1 MEFIVNHKHFTQ
13 ALSEVSKA
21 ISTKSIIPIL
31 SGIKITADQ
40 SGITLIASNSNIFI
54 EKFIPSSIDEEQ
66 ITTILKAG
74 TIVVP
79 AKYFIEIIKK
89 MPSDIVIK
97 SKNEQTITIQSE
109 EITLNLNG
117 FPANEFPNVPQ
128 IDDHAEIQIETK
140 QLIDAFKQTV
150 FAVAKNESRP
160 VLTGVHIELDH
171 NKLICA
177 ATDSH
182 RLAIRETLISTN
194 VKANCIVPSA
204 TINELLKL
212 MNSNL
217 EFVSIYLS
225 ESHII
230 FTFGT
235 TTLYSRLIEGKYP
248 NISSLIPNEFQTV
261 INIDRQRMLQGV
273 DRSSLLASE
282 WANNNVNL
290 EIIDESTLKISSNA
304 SQIGKI
310 SETQQIDAIQGG
322 KQLNISFDG
331 RFMMDALKAIKEE
344 TVTLSF
350 SGSMRPI
357 LIEAGTQSAAVHLIS
372 PVRTY
377 S

>member
-1 MEFIVNHKHFTQ
+1 MEFIVNHKQFTQ
-13 ALSEVSKA
+13 ALSEVNKA
-21 ISTKSIIPIL
+21 ISTKSLIPIL

-54 EKFIPSSIDEEQ
+54 EKFIPVLIEDEK
-66 ITTILKAG
+66 IATILKAG

-89 MPSDIVIK
+89 MPSDIAIK
-97 SKNEQTITIQSE
+97 SKNEQIIKIQSE
-109 EITLNLNG
+109 EITLSLNG
-117 FPANEFPNVPQ
+117 FPADEFPNVPL
-128 IDDHAEIQIETK
+128 IDNHAEIKVETE
-140 QLIDAFKQTV
+140 QLIEVFKQTV

-160 VLTGVHIELDH
+160 VLTGVHIELSN

-182 RLAIRETLISTN
+182 RLAIRETLLFSD

-204 TINELLKL
+204 TISELLKL
-212 MNSNL
+212 MNSNS
-217 EFVSIYLS
+217 EFVYIYLS

-230 FTFGT
+230 FTLGT

-248 NISSLIPNEFQTV
+248 NISNLIPNDFKTI
-261 INIDRQRMLQGV
+261 INVDRKKILQGV

-290 EIIDESTLKISSNA
+290 EIINESTIKISSNA
-304 SQIGKI
+304 SQIGQI
-310 SETQQIDAIQGG
+310 SETQQIDAIQGE

-331 RFMMDALKAIKEE
+331 RFMVDALRAIKEE
-344 TVTLSF
+344 TITLSF
-350 SGSMRPI
+350 GGSMRPI
-357 LIEAGTQSAAVHLIS
+357 LIEAGEQSAAVHLIS
-372 PVRTY
+372 PVRAY
-377 S
+377 

>member
-13 ALSEVSKA
+13 ALSDVSKA
-21 ISTKSIIPIL
+21 ISTKAIIPIL

-54 EKFIPSSIDEEQ
+54 EKFIPSAIDDEQ
-66 ITTILKAG
+66 ITTILQAG

-89 MPSDIVIK
+89 MPSDIAIK
-97 SKNEQTITIQSE
+97 SKNEQTITIQSG

-128 IDDHAEIQIETK
+128 IDDHTEIQIETK

-150 FAVAKNESRP
+150 FAVAKNESRH

-194 VKANCIVPSA
+194 MKANCIVPSA

-235 TTLYSRLIEGKYP
+235 TTFYSRLIEGKYP
-248 NISSLIPNEFQTV
+248 NISTLIPNEFQTV

-290 EIIDESTLKISSNA
+290 EIVNESTIQISSNA

-310 SETQQIDAIQGG
+310 SEKQQIDVIQGK

-331 RFMMDALKAIKEE
+331 RFMLDALRAIKEE

-357 LIEAGTQSAAVHLIS
+357 LIEAGTQSAAIHLIS
-372 PVRTY
+372 PVRAY
-377 S
+377 

>member
-1 MEFIVNHKHFTQ
+1 MEFIVNHKQFTQ
-13 ALSEVSKA
+13 ALSEVNKA
-21 ISTKSIIPIL
+21 ISTKSLIPIL

-54 EKFIPSSIDEEQ
+54 EKFIPVLIEDEK
-66 ITTILKAG
+66 IATILKAG

-89 MPSDIVIK
+89 MPSDIAIK
-97 SKNEQTITIQSE
+97 SKNEQIIKIQSE
-109 EITLNLNG
+109 EITLSLNG
-117 FPANEFPNVPQ
+117 FPADEFPNVPL
-128 IDDHAEIQIETK
+128 IDNHAEIKVETE
-140 QLIDAFKQTV
+140 QLIEVFKQTV

-160 VLTGVHIELDH
+160 VLTGVHIELSN

-182 RLAIRETLISTN
+182 RLAIRETRLSSD

-212 MNSNL
+212 MNSNS
-217 EFVSIYLS
+217 EFVYIYFS

-248 NISSLIPNEFQTV
+248 NISNLIPNDFKTI
-261 INIDRQRMLQGV
+261 INVDRKKILQGV

-290 EIIDESTLKISSNA
+290 EIINESTIKISSNA

-310 SETQQIDAIQGG
+310 SETQQIDAIQGE

-331 RFMMDALKAIKEE
+331 RFMVDALRAIKEE
-344 TVTLSF
+344 TITLSF
-350 SGSMRPI
+350 GGSMRPI
-357 LIEAGTQSAAVHLIS
+357 LIEAGEQSAAVHLIS
-372 PVRTY
+372 PVRAY
-377 S
+377 

>member
-21 ISTKSIIPIL
+21 ISTKAIIPIL
-31 SGIKITADQ
+31 SGIKITANQ

-54 EKFIPSSIDEEQ
+54 EKFIPSSMDDEQ
-66 ITTILKAG
+66 ITTTLQAG

-117 FPANEFPNVPQ
+117 FPASEFPNVPQ
-128 IDDHAEIQIETK
+128 IEDHAEIQIETK

-160 VLTGVHIELDH
+160 VLTGVHIELDY

-182 RLAIRETLISTN
+182 RLAIRETQISTN
-194 VKANCIVPSA
+194 MKANCIVPSA

-248 NISSLIPNEFQTV
+248 NISSLIPNKFQTV
-261 INIDRQRMLQGV
+261 INVDRQRMLQGV

-290 EIIDESTLKISSNA
+290 EIVNESTIKVSSNA

-310 SETQQIDAIQGG
+310 YETQQVDAIHGE
-322 KQLNISFDG
+322 KQLHISFDG
-331 RFMMDALKAIKEE
+331 RFMLDALRAIKEE

-357 LIEAGTQSAAVHLIS
+357 LIEAGAQSAAVHLIS
-372 PVRTY
+372 PVRAY
-377 S
+377 

>member
-1 MEFIVNHKHFTQ
+1 MEFIVNHKHITQ

-21 ISTKSIIPIL
+21 ISTKVLIPIL

-40 SGITLIASNSNIFI
+40 SGITLIASNSNVFI
-54 EKFIPSSIDEEQ
+54 KKFIPNSIEDEQ
-66 ITTILKAG
+66 IATILQAG

-97 SKNEQTITIQSE
+97 SKNEQIITIQSE

-117 FPANEFPNVPQ
+117 LPANEFPNVPL
-128 IDDHAEIQIETK
+128 IEDHAEIQVETE
-140 QLIDAFKQTV
+140 QLIEVFKQTV

-171 NKLICA
+171 NKLVCA

-182 RLAIRETLISTN
+182 RLAIRETLISSN
-194 VKANCIVPSA
+194 AKANCIVPSA
-204 TINELLKL
+204 TISELLKL
-212 MNSNL
+212 MNSHT
-217 EFVSIYLS
+217 EFVYIYLS
-225 ESHII
+225 DSHVI

-248 NISSLIPNEFQTV
+248 NISNLIPNEFQTV
-261 INIDRQRMLQGV
+261 INVERKKILQGV

-290 EIIDESTLKISSNA
+290 EIINESTIKISSNA

-310 SETQQIDAIQGG
+310 AETQQVDAIQGE

-331 RFMMDALKAIKEE
+331 RFMVDALRAITEE
-344 TVTLSF
+344 MVTLSF
-350 SGSMRPI
+350 GGSMRPI
-357 LIEAGTQSAAVHLIS
+357 LIEAGEQSAAVHLIS
-372 PVRTY
+372 PVRAY
-377 S
+377 

>member
-1 MEFIVNHKHFTQ
+1 MEFIVNHKQFTQ

-21 ISTKSIIPIL
+21 ISAKTLIPIL

-54 EKFIPSSIDEEQ
+54 EKFIPSSIEGVQ
-66 ITTILKAG
+66 IATILKAG
-74 TIVVP
+74 RIVVP

-89 MPSDIVIK
+89 MPSDILIK
-97 SKNEQTITIQSE
+97 SMNEQLITIQSD

-117 FPANEFPNVPQ
+117 FSANEFPNVPF
-128 IDDHAEIQIETK
+128 IDEHAEIQVEMG
-140 QLIDAFKQTV
+140 QLIEVFKQTV
-150 FAVAKNESRP
+150 FAAAKNESRP
-160 VLTGVHIELDH
+160 VLTGVHFVIDH

-182 RLAIRETLISTN
+182 RLALREITISSHA
-194 VKANCIVPSA
+194 KLNCVVPSS
-204 TINELLKL
+204 TISELLKL
-212 MNSNL
+212 MNSNSNL
-217 EFVSIYLS
+217 VYIYLS

-230 FTFGT
+230 FKFGT
-235 TTLYSRLIEGKYP
+235 ITLYSRLIEGKYP
-248 NISSLIPNEFQTV
+248 NISGLIPNESQTV
-261 INIDRQRMLQGV
+261 INIDRKQILQGV

-290 EIIDESTLKISSNA
+290 EIIDESTIQISSNA

-310 SETQQIDAIQGG
+310 SETQQIDAIHGE

-331 RFMMDALKAIKEE
+331 RYMVDTLKAIKEDR
-344 TVTLSF
+344 VTLSF
-350 SGSMRPI
+350 GGSMRPI
-357 LIEAGTQSAAVHLIS
+357 LIEAGEQSAAIYLIS

-377 S
+377 

>member
-1 MEFIVNHKHFTQ
+1 MEFIVNHKHITQ

-21 ISTKSIIPIL
+21 ISTKVLIPIL

-40 SGITLIASNSNIFI
+40 SGITLIASNSNVFI
-54 EKFIPSSIDEEQ
+54 KKFIPNSIEDEQ
-66 ITTILKAG
+66 IATILQAG

-97 SKNEQTITIQSE
+97 SKNEQIITIQSE

-117 FPANEFPNVPQ
+117 LPANEFPNVPL
-128 IDDHAEIQIETK
+128 IEDRAEIQVETE
-140 QLIDAFKQTV
+140 QLIEVFKQTV

-160 VLTGVHIELDH
+160 VLTGVHIELNH
-171 NKLICA
+171 NKLVCA

-182 RLAIRETLISTN
+182 RLAIRETLISSDA
-194 VKANCIVPSA
+194 KANCIVPSA
-204 TINELLKL
+204 TISELLKL
-212 MNSNL
+212 MNSHT
-217 EFVSIYLS
+217 EFVYIYLS
-225 ESHII
+225 DSHVI

-248 NISSLIPNEFQTV
+248 NISNLIPNEFQTV
-261 INIDRQRMLQGV
+261 INVERKKILQGV

-290 EIIDESTLKISSNA
+290 EIINESTIKISSNA

-310 SETQQIDAIQGG
+310 AETQQVDAIQGE

-331 RFMMDALKAIKEE
+331 RFMVDALRAITEE
-344 TVTLSF
+344 MVTLSF
-350 SGSMRPI
+350 GGSMRPI
-357 LIEAGTQSAAVHLIS
+357 LIEAGEQSAAVHLIS
-372 PVRTY
+372 PVRAY
-377 S
+377 

>member
-21 ISTKSIIPIL
+21 VSTKAIIPIL

-54 EKFIPSSIDEEQ
+54 EKFIPSSNEDDQ
-66 ITTILKAG
+66 ITTIVKAG

-89 MPSDIVIK
+89 MPSDVSIK
-97 SKNEQTITIQSE
+97 STNEQIITIQSE

-117 FPANEFPNVPQ
+117 LPAYEFPNVP
-128 IDDHAEIQIETK
+128 
-140 QLIDAFKQTV
+140 LIDGHTKIQVETERLIEVFKQTV

-160 VLTGVHIELDH
+160 VLTGVHFELDH
-171 NKLICA
+171 NKLICV

-182 RLAIRETLISTN
+182 RLAIRETMISTD
-194 VKANCIVPSA
+194 VKASCIVPSA
-204 TINELLKL
+204 TISELLKL
-212 MNSNL
+212 MTSNS
-217 EFVSIYLS
+217 EFVYIYLS

-248 NISSLIPNEFQTV
+248 NISSLIPNDFQTV
-261 INIDRQRMLQGV
+261 INIDRKKILQGV
-273 DRSSLLASE
+273 DRSNLLASD

-290 EIIDESTLKISSNA
+290 EIINESAIKISS
-304 SQIGKI
+304 
-310 SETQQIDAIQGG
+310 
-322 KQLNISFDG
+322 
-331 RFMMDALKAIKEE
+331 
-344 TVTLSF
+344 TLL
-350 SGSMRPI
+350 RLEKYPR
-357 LIEAGTQSAAVHLIS
+357 HN
-372 PVRTY
+372 R
-377 S
+377 

>member
-1 MEFIVNHKHFTQ
+1 MEFIVNHKQFTQ

-21 ISTKSIIPIL
+21 ISTKAVIPIL

-54 EKFIPSSIDEEQ
+54 KKFIPSSIDDEQ
-66 ITTILKAG
+66 ITTILKVG

-97 SKNEQTITIQSE
+97 SKNEQTITIQSG

-128 IDDHAEIQIETK
+128 IDDHAEIQLETK

-273 DRSSLLASE
+273 DRSNLLASE

-290 EIIDESTLKISSNA
+290 EIVNESTIKVSSNA

-310 SETQQIDAIQGG
+310 SETQQIDAIQGE
-322 KQLNISFDG
+322 KQFNISFDG
-331 RFMMDALKAIKEE
+331 RFMLDALRAIKEE

-350 SGSMRPI
+350 SGSMKPI
-357 LIEAGTQSAAVHLIS
+357 LIEAGTQSAAIHLIS
-372 PVRTY
+372 PVRAY
-377 S
+377 

>member
-1 MEFIVNHKHFTQ
+1 MEFIVNHKQFTQ
-13 ALSEVSKA
+13 ALSEVNKA
-21 ISTKSIIPIL
+21 ISTKSLIPIL

-54 EKFIPSSIDEEQ
+54 EKFIPVLIEDEK
-66 ITTILKAG
+66 IATILKAG

-89 MPSDIVIK
+89 MPSDIAIK
-97 SKNEQTITIQSE
+97 SKNEQIIKIQSE
-109 EITLNLNG
+109 EITLSLNG
-117 FPANEFPNVPQ
+117 FPADEFPNVPL
-128 IDDHAEIQIETK
+128 IDNHAEIKVETE
-140 QLIDAFKQTV
+140 QLIEVFKQTV

-160 VLTGVHIELDH
+160 VLTGVHIELSN
-171 NKLICA
+171 NKFICA

-182 RLAIRETLISTN
+182 RLAIRETRLSSD

-212 MNSNL
+212 MNSNSK
-217 EFVSIYLS
+217 FVYIYLS

-230 FTFGT
+230 FTLGT

-248 NISSLIPNEFQTV
+248 NISNLIPNDFKTI
-261 INIDRQRMLQGV
+261 INVDRKKILQGV

-290 EIIDESTLKISSNA
+290 EIINESTIKISSNA
-304 SQIGKI
+304 SQIGQI
-310 SETQQIDAIQGG
+310 SETQQIDAIQGE

-331 RFMMDALKAIKEE
+331 RFMVDALRAIKEE
-344 TVTLSF
+344 TITLSF
-350 SGSMRPI
+350 GGSMRPI
-357 LIEAGTQSAAVHLIS
+357 LIEAGEQFAAVHLIS
-372 PVRTY
+372 PVRAY
-377 S
+377 

>member
-1 MEFIVNHKHFTQ
+1 MEFIVNHKQFTQ
-13 ALSEVSKA
+13 ALSEVNKA
-21 ISTKSIIPIL
+21 ISTKSLIPIL

-54 EKFIPSSIDEEQ
+54 EKFIPVLIEDEK
-66 ITTILKAG
+66 IATILKAG

-89 MPSDIVIK
+89 MPSDIAIK
-97 SKNEQTITIQSE
+97 SKNEQIIKIQSE
-109 EITLNLNG
+109 EITLSLNG
-117 FPANEFPNVPQ
+117 FPADEFPNVPL
-128 IDDHAEIQIETK
+128 IDNHAEIKVETE
-140 QLIDAFKQTV
+140 QLIEVFKQTV

-160 VLTGVHIELDH
+160 VLTGVHIELSN
-171 NKLICA
+171 NKFICA

-182 RLAIRETLISTN
+182 RLAIRETRLSSD

-212 MNSNL
+212 MNSNS
-217 EFVSIYLS
+217 EFVYIYFS

-248 NISSLIPNEFQTV
+248 NISNLIPNDFKTI
-261 INIDRQRMLQGV
+261 INVDRKKILQGV

-290 EIIDESTLKISSNA
+290 EIINESTIKISSNA

-310 SETQQIDAIQGG
+310 SETQQIDAIQGE

-331 RFMMDALKAIKEE
+331 RFMVDALRAIKEE
-344 TVTLSF
+344 TITLSF
-350 SGSMRPI
+350 GGSMRPI
-357 LIEAGTQSAAVHLIS
+357 LIEAGEQSAAVHLIS
-372 PVRTY
+372 PVRAY
-377 S
+377 

>member
-1 MEFIVNHKHFTQ
+1 MEFIVNHKRITQ

-21 ISTKSIIPIL
+21 ISTKVLIPIL

-40 SGITLIASNSNIFI
+40 SGITLIASNSNVFI
-54 EKFIPSSIDEEQ
+54 KKFIPNSIEDEQ
-66 ITTILKAG
+66 IATILQAG

-97 SKNEQTITIQSE
+97 SKNEQIITIQSE

-117 FPANEFPNVPQ
+117 LPANEFPNVPL
-128 IDDHAEIQIETK
+128 IEDHAEIQVETE
-140 QLIDAFKQTV
+140 QLIEVFKQTV

-171 NKLICA
+171 NKLVCA
-177 ATDSH
+177 ATDLH
-182 RLAIRETLISTN
+182 RLAIRETLISSDA
-194 VKANCIVPSA
+194 KANCIVPSA
-204 TINELLKL
+204 TISELLKL
-212 MNSNL
+212 MNSHT
-217 EFVSIYLS
+217 EFVYIYLS
-225 ESHII
+225 DSHVI

-248 NISSLIPNEFQTV
+248 NISNLIPNEFQTV
-261 INIDRQRMLQGV
+261 INVERKKILQGV

-290 EIIDESTLKISSNA
+290 EIINESTIKISSNA

-310 SETQQIDAIQGG
+310 AETQQVDAIQGE

-331 RFMMDALKAIKEE
+331 RFMVDALRAITEE
-344 TVTLSF
+344 MVTLSF
-350 SGSMRPI
+350 GGSMRPI
-357 LIEAGTQSAAVHLIS
+357 LIEAGEQSAAVHLIS
-372 PVRTY
+372 PVRAY
-377 S
+377 

>member
-1 MEFIVNHKHFTQ
+1 MEFIVNHKQFTQ
-13 ALSEVSKA
+13 ALSEVNKA
-21 ISTKSIIPIL
+21 ISTKSLIPIL

-54 EKFIPSSIDEEQ
+54 EKFIPVSIEDEK
-66 ITTILKAG
+66 IATILKAG

-97 SKNEQTITIQSE
+97 SKNEQIITIQSD
-109 EITLNLNG
+109 EITLSLNG
-117 FPANEFPNVPQ
+117 FSANEFPNVPL
-128 IDDHAEIQIETK
+128 IDNHAEIQVETE
-140 QLIDAFKQTV
+140 QLIEVFKQTV

-160 VLTGVHIELDH
+160 VLTGVHIELSN

-182 RLAIRETLISTN
+182 RLAIHETLLSSD

-204 TINELLKL
+204 TISELLKL
-212 MNSNL
+212 MNSNS
-217 EFVSIYLS
+217 EFVYIYLS

-230 FTFGT
+230 FTLGT

-248 NISSLIPNEFQTV
+248 NISNLIPNEFKTV
-261 INIDRQRMLQGV
+261 INVDRKKILQGV

-282 WANNNVNL
+282 WTNNNVNL
-290 EIIDESTLKISSNA
+290 EIINESTIKISSNA

-310 SETQQIDAIQGG
+310 SETQQIDAIQGE

-331 RFMMDALKAIKEE
+331 RFMVDALRAIKEE
-344 TVTLSF
+344 TITLSF
-350 SGSMRPI
+350 GGSMRPI
-357 LIEAGTQSAAVHLIS
+357 LIEAGEQSAAVHLIS
-372 PVRTY
+372 PVRAY
-377 S
+377 

>member
-1 MEFIVNHKHFTQ
+1 MEFIVNHKQFTQ
-13 ALSEVSKA
+13 ALSEVNKA
-21 ISTKSIIPIL
+21 ISTKSLIPIL

-54 EKFIPSSIDEEQ
+54 EKFIPVLIEDEK
-66 ITTILKAG
+66 IATILKAG

-89 MPSDIVIK
+89 MPSDIAIK
-97 SKNEQTITIQSE
+97 SKNEQIIKIQSE
-109 EITLNLNG
+109 EITLSLNG
-117 FPANEFPNVPQ
+117 FPADEFPNVPL
-128 IDDHAEIQIETK
+128 IDNHAEIKVETE
-140 QLIDAFKQTV
+140 QLIEVFKQTV

-160 VLTGVHIELDH
+160 VLTGVHIELSN
-171 NKLICA
+171 NKFICA

-182 RLAIRETLISTN
+182 RLAIRETRLSSD

-212 MNSNL
+212 MNSNSK
-217 EFVSIYLS
+217 FVYIYLS

-230 FTFGT
+230 FTLGT

-248 NISSLIPNEFQTV
+248 NISNLIPNDFKTI
-261 INIDRQRMLQGV
+261 INLDRKKILQGV

-290 EIIDESTLKISSNA
+290 EIINESTIKISSNA

-310 SETQQIDAIQGG
+310 SETQQIDAIQGE

-331 RFMMDALKAIKEE
+331 HFMVDALRAIKEE
-344 TVTLSF
+344 TITLSF
-350 SGSMRPI
+350 GGSMRPI
-357 LIEAGTQSAAVHLIS
+357 LIEAGEQSAAVHLIS
-372 PVRTY
+372 PVRAY
-377 S
+377 

>member
-21 ISTKSIIPIL
+21 ISTKTIIPIL

-54 EKFIPSSIDEEQ
+54 EKFIPSSIDDEK

-89 MPSDIVIK
+89 MPSDVLIK
-97 SKNEQTITIQSE
+97 SKNEQIITIQSE

-117 FPANEFPNVPQ
+117 FPAHEFPNVPQ
-128 IDDHAEIQIETK
+128 MDDHAEIQIETK

-160 VLTGVHIELDH
+160 VLTGVHIELDR

-194 VKANCIVPSA
+194 MKANCIVPSA

-235 TTLYSRLIEGKYP
+235 TTLYSRLIQGKYP
-248 NISSLIPNEFQTV
+248 NISTLIPNEFQTV

-290 EIIDESTLKISSNA
+290 EIVNESTIKVSSNA

-310 SETQQIDAIQGG
+310 SETQQVDVIQGE

-331 RFMMDALKAIKEE
+331 RFMLDALRAIKEE

-357 LIEAGTQSAAVHLIS
+357 LIEAGAQSAAVHLIS
-372 PVRTY
+372 PVRAY
-377 S
+377 

>member
-13 ALSEVSKA
+13 ALSDVSKA
-21 ISTKSIIPIL
+21 ISTKVLIPIL
-31 SGIKITADQ
+31 SGIKITADK

-54 EKFIPSSIDEEQ
+54 EKFIPSSIDDEQ

-79 AKYFIEIIKK
+79 VKYFIEIIKK

-117 FPANEFPNVPQ
+117 FSANEFPNVPL

-182 RLAIRETLISTN
+182 RLAVCETLISTN
-194 VKANCIVPSA
+194 MKANCIVPSA
-204 TINELLKL
+204 TIHELLKL

-225 ESHII
+225 ESHIV
-230 FTFGT
+230 FTYGT

-248 NISSLIPNEFQTV
+248 NISTLIPNEFQTV
-261 INIDRQRMLQGV
+261 ITIDRKNILQGV

-282 WANNNVNL
+282 WENNNVNL
-290 EIIDESTLKISSNA
+290 EIINASTIKISSNA
-304 SQIGKI
+304 SQVGKI
-310 SETQQIDAIQGG
+310 SEKQQIDGLQGE

-331 RFMMDALKAIKEE
+331 LFMVEALKAIKEE
-344 TVTLSF
+344 TITLSF
-350 SGSMRPI
+350 GGSMRPI
-357 LIEAGTQSAAVHLIS
+357 LIEAGEQSAAVHLIS

-377 S
+377 

>member
-1 MEFIVNHKHFTQ
+1 MEFIVNHKHITQ

-21 ISTKSIIPIL
+21 ISTKVLIPIL

-40 SGITLIASNSNIFI
+40 SGITLIASNSNVFI
-54 EKFIPSSIDEEQ
+54 KKFIPNSIEDEQ
-66 ITTILKAG
+66 IATILQAG

-97 SKNEQTITIQSE
+97 SKNEQIITIQSE

-117 FPANEFPNVPQ
+117 LPANEFPNVPL
-128 IDDHAEIQIETK
+128 IEDHAEIQVETE
-140 QLIDAFKQTV
+140 QLIEVFKQTV

-171 NKLICA
+171 NKLVCA

-182 RLAIRETLISTN
+182 RLAIRETLISSDA
-194 VKANCIVPSA
+194 KANCIVPSA
-204 TINELLKL
+204 TISELLKL
-212 MNSNL
+212 MNSNT
-217 EFVSIYLS
+217 EFVYIYLS
-225 ESHII
+225 DSHVI

-248 NISSLIPNEFQTV
+248 NISNLIPNEFQTV
-261 INIDRQRMLQGV
+261 INVERKKILQGV

-290 EIIDESTLKISSNA
+290 EIINESTIKISSNA

-310 SETQQIDAIQGG
+310 AETQQVDAIQGE

-331 RFMMDALKAIKEE
+331 RFMVDALRAIKEE
-344 TVTLSF
+344 MVTLSF
-350 SGSMRPI
+350 GGSMRPI
-357 LIEAGTQSAAVHLIS
+357 LIEAGEQSAAVHLIS
-372 PVRTY
+372 PVRAY
-377 S
+377 

>member
-21 ISTKSIIPIL
+21 ISAKTLIPIL

-40 SGITLIASNSNIFI
+40 FGITLIASNSNIFI
-54 EKFIPSSIDEEQ
+54 EKFIPSSLKDEQ
-66 ITTILKAG
+66 IATILKAG
-74 TIVVP
+74 SIIVP

-89 MPSDIVIK
+89 MPSEILIK
-97 SKNEQTITIQSE
+97 SMNEQLITIQSD

-117 FPANEFPNVPQ
+117 FSANEFPNVPF
-128 IDDHAEIQIETK
+128 IDEHAEIQVEMG
-140 QLIDAFKQTV
+140 QLIEVFKQTV
-150 FAVAKNESRP
+150 FAAAKNESRP
-160 VLTGVHIELDH
+160 VLTGVHFVIDH

-182 RLAIRETLISTN
+182 RLALREITISSHA
-194 VKANCIVPSA
+194 KLNCVVPSS
-204 TINELLKL
+204 TISELLKL
-212 MNSNL
+212 MNSNSNL
-217 EFVSIYLS
+217 VYIYLS

-230 FTFGT
+230 FKFGT
-235 TTLYSRLIEGKYP
+235 ITLYSRLIEGKYP
-248 NISSLIPNEFQTV
+248 NISGLIPNESQTV
-261 INIDRQRMLQGV
+261 INIDRKQILQGV

-290 EIIDESTLKISSNA
+290 EIIDASTIQISSNA

-310 SETQQIDAIQGG
+310 SETQQIDAIQGE

-331 RFMMDALKAIKEE
+331 RYMVDILKAIKEDR
-344 TVTLSF
+344 VTLSF
-350 SGSMRPI
+350 GGSMRPI
-357 LIEAGTQSAAVHLIS
+357 LIEAGEQSAAVYLIS

-377 S
+377 

>member
-1 MEFIVNHKHFTQ
+1 MEFIVNHKQFTQ

-21 ISTKSIIPIL
+21 ISTKTLIPIL

-54 EKFIPSSIDEEQ
+54 EKFIPISIEDEQ

-74 TIVVP
+74 SIVVP

-89 MPSDIVIK
+89 MPSEILIK
-97 SKNEQTITIQSE
+97 SMNEQLITIQSD

-117 FPANEFPNVPQ
+117 FSANDFPNVPF
-128 IDDHAEIQIETK
+128 IDEHAEIQVETE
-140 QLIDAFKQTV
+140 QLIEVFKQTV
-150 FAVAKNESRP
+150 FAAAKNESRP
-160 VLTGVHIELDH
+160 VLTGVHIVFEH

-182 RLAIRETLISTN
+182 RLALREILISSHA
-194 VKANCIVPSA
+194 KANCIVPSS
-204 TINELLKL
+204 TISELLKL
-212 MNSNL
+212 MNNNSNL
-217 EFVSIYLS
+217 VYIYLS

-230 FTFGT
+230 FKFGT
-235 TTLYSRLIEGKYP
+235 ITLYSRLIEGKYP
-248 NISSLIPNEFQTV
+248 NISGLIPNESQTI
-261 INIDRQRMLQGV
+261 INIDRKKILQGV

-290 EIIDESTLKISSNA
+290 EIIDECTIQISSNA

-310 SETQQIDAIQGG
+310 SETQQIDAIHGE

-331 RFMMDALKAIKEE
+331 RYMVDTLKAIKEDR
-344 TVTLSF
+344 VTLSF
-350 SGSMRPI
+350 GGSMRPI
-357 LIEAGTQSAAVHLIS
+357 LIEAGEQSAAVYLIS

-377 S
+377 

>member
-13 ALSEVSKA
+13 ALSDVSKA
-21 ISTKSIIPIL
+21 ISTKALIPIL

-54 EKFIPSSIDEEQ
+54 EKFIPSSIDDEQ
-66 ITTILKAG
+66 ITTILKTG

-117 FPANEFPNVPQ
+117 FPANEFPNVPL
-128 IDDHAEIQIETK
+128 IDNHAEIQMETK

-182 RLAIRETLISTN
+182 RLAACETLIATN
-194 VKANCIVPSA
+194 MKANCIVPSV

-225 ESHII
+225 ESHIV

-248 NISSLIPNEFQTV
+248 NISTLIPNEFQTV
-261 INIDRQRMLQGV
+261 INIDRKNILQGV

-290 EIIDESTLKISSNA
+290 EIINESTIKISSNA

-310 SETQQIDAIQGG
+310 SETQQIDGLQGE

-331 RFMMDALKAIKEE
+331 RFMVEALKAIKEE
-344 TVTLSF
+344 TITLSF
-350 SGSMRPI
+350 GGSMRPI
-357 LIEAGTQSAAVHLIS
+357 LIEAGEQSAAVHLIS
-372 PVRTY
+372 PVRAY
-377 S
+377 

>member
-1 MEFIVNHKHFTQ
+1 MEFIVNHKQFTQ

-21 ISTKSIIPIL
+21 ISTKTLIPIL

-54 EKFIPSSIDEEQ
+54 GKFIPISIEDEQ

-74 TIVVP
+74 SIVVP

-89 MPSDIVIK
+89 MPSEILIK
-97 SKNEQTITIQSE
+97 SMNEQLITIQSD

-117 FPANEFPNVPQ
+117 LSANEFPNVPFL
-128 IDDHAEIQIETK
+128 DAHTEIQVETE
-140 QLIDAFKQTV
+140 QLIEVFKQTV
-150 FAVAKNESRP
+150 FATAKNESRP
-160 VLTGVHIELDH
+160 VLTGVHFVIDH

-182 RLAIRETLISTN
+182 RLALREIPISSHA
-194 VKANCIVPSA
+194 KLNCIVPSS
-204 TINELLKL
+204 TISELLKL
-212 MNSNL
+212 MNRNSNL
-217 EFVSIYLS
+217 VYIYLS

-230 FTFGT
+230 FKFGT
-235 TTLYSRLIEGKYP
+235 ITLYSRLIEGKYP
-248 NISSLIPNEFQTV
+248 NISGLIPNESQTV
-261 INIDRQRMLQGV
+261 INIDRKKILQGV

-290 EIIDESTLKISSNA
+290 EIIDECTIQISSNA

-310 SETQQIDAIQGG
+310 SETQQIDAIHGE

-331 RFMMDALKAIKEE
+331 RYMVDTLKAIKEDR
-344 TVTLSF
+344 VTLSF
-350 SGSMRPI
+350 GGSMRPI
-357 LIEAGTQSAAVHLIS
+357 LIEAGEQSAAVYLIS

-377 S
+377 

>member
-13 ALSEVSKA
+13 ALSDVSKA
-21 ISTKSIIPIL
+21 ISTKVLIPIL
-31 SGIKITADQ
+31 SGIKITADK

-54 EKFIPSSIDEEQ
+54 EKFIPSSIDDEQ

-117 FPANEFPNVPQ
+117 FSANEFPNVPL

-140 QLIDAFKQTV
+140 QLLDAFKQTV

-160 VLTGVHIELDH
+160 VLTGVHIKLDH

-182 RLAIRETLISTN
+182 RLAVCETLISTN
-194 VKANCIVPSA
+194 MKANCIVPSA
-204 TINELLKL
+204 TIHELLKL

-225 ESHII
+225 ESHIV
-230 FTFGT
+230 FTYGT

-248 NISSLIPNEFQTV
+248 NISTLIPNEFQTV
-261 INIDRQRMLQGV
+261 ITIDRKNILQGV

-282 WANNNVNL
+282 WENNNVNL
-290 EIIDESTLKISSNA
+290 EIINESTIKISSNA
-304 SQIGKI
+304 SQVGKI
-310 SETQQIDAIQGG
+310 SEKQQIDGLQGE

-331 RFMMDALKAIKEE
+331 RFMVEALKAIKEE
-344 TVTLSF
+344 TITLSF
-350 SGSMRPI
+350 GGSMRPI
-357 LIEAGTQSAAVHLIS
+357 LIEAGEQSVAVHLIS

-377 S
+377 

>member
-13 ALSEVSKA
+13 ALSDVSKA
-21 ISTKSIIPIL
+21 ISTKAIIPIL

-54 EKFIPSSIDEEQ
+54 EKFIPSAIDDEQ
-66 ITTILKAG
+66 ITTILQVG

-97 SKNEQTITIQSE
+97 SKNEQTITIQSG

-117 FPANEFPNVPQ
+117 FPVNEFPNVPQ
-128 IDDHAEIQIETK
+128 IDDHTEIQIETK

-194 VKANCIVPSA
+194 MKANCIVPSA

-248 NISSLIPNEFQTV
+248 NISTLIPNEFQTV

-290 EIIDESTLKISSNA
+290 EIVNESTIQISSNA

-310 SETQQIDAIQGG
+310 SETQQIDVIQGE

-331 RFMMDALKAIKEE
+331 RFMLDALRAIKEK

-357 LIEAGTQSAAVHLIS
+357 LIEAGTQSVAIHLIS
-372 PVRTY
+372 PVRAY
-377 S
+377 

>member
-13 ALSEVSKA
+13 ALSDVSKA
-21 ISTKSIIPIL
+21 ISAKAIIPIL

-54 EKFIPSSIDEEQ
+54 EKFIPSAIYDKQ
-66 ITTILKAG
+66 ITTILQVG

-97 SKNEQTITIQSE
+97 SKNEQTITIQSG

-128 IDDHAEIQIETK
+128 IDGHTEIQIETK

-194 VKANCIVPSA
+194 MKANCIVPSA

-248 NISSLIPNEFQTV
+248 NISTLIPNEFQTV

-290 EIIDESTLKISSNA
+290 EIVNESTIQISSNA

-310 SETQQIDAIQGG
+310 SETQQIDVIQGK

-331 RFMMDALKAIKEE
+331 RFMLDALRAIKEE

-357 LIEAGTQSAAVHLIS
+357 LIEAGTQSAAIHLIS
-372 PVRTY
+372 PVRAY
-377 S
+377 

>member
-1 MEFIVNHKHFTQ
+1 MEFIVNHKQFTQ
-13 ALSEVSKA
+13 ALSEVNKA
-21 ISTKSIIPIL
+21 ISIKSLIPIL

-54 EKFIPSSIDEEQ
+54 EKFIPVLIEDEK
-66 ITTILKAG
+66 IATILKAG

-89 MPSDIVIK
+89 MPSDIAIK
-97 SKNEQTITIQSE
+97 SKNEQIIKIQSE
-109 EITLNLNG
+109 EITLSLNG
-117 FPANEFPNVPQ
+117 FPADEFPNVPL
-128 IDDHAEIQIETK
+128 IDNHAEIKVETE
-140 QLIDAFKQTV
+140 QLIEVFKQTV

-160 VLTGVHIELDH
+160 VLTGVHIELSN
-171 NKLICA
+171 NKFICA

-182 RLAIRETLISTN
+182 RLAIRETRLSSD

-212 MNSNL
+212 MNSNSK
-217 EFVSIYLS
+217 FVYIYLS

-230 FTFGT
+230 FTLGT

-248 NISSLIPNEFQTV
+248 NISNLIPNDFKTI
-261 INIDRQRMLQGV
+261 INVDRKKILQGV

-290 EIIDESTLKISSNA
+290 EIINESTIKISSNA

-310 SETQQIDAIQGG
+310 SETQQIDAIQGE

-331 RFMMDALKAIKEE
+331 RFMVDALRAIKEE
-344 TVTLSF
+344 TITLSF
-350 SGSMRPI
+350 GGSMRPI
-357 LIEAGTQSAAVHLIS
+357 LIEAGEQSAAVHLIS
-372 PVRTY
+372 PVRAY
-377 S
+377 

>member
-21 ISTKSIIPIL
+21 ISTKAIIPIL

-54 EKFIPSSIDEEQ
+54 EKFIPSSMDDEQ
-66 ITTILKAG
+66 ITTTLKAG

-290 EIIDESTLKISSNA
+290 EIVNESTIKVSSNA

-310 SETQQIDAIQGG
+310 SETQQIDAIQGE
-322 KQLNISFDG
+322 KQFNISFDG
-331 RFMMDALKAIKEE
+331 RFMLDALRAIKEE

-357 LIEAGTQSAAVHLIS
+357 LVEAGTHSVAIHLIS
-372 PVRTY
+372 PVRAY
-377 S
+377 